1 MAKRKR
7 TFSLDSLV
15 AELSDLDARRK
26 TVVNQLNAAIRS
38 LAGGGGALVA
48 SFSPALR
55 RGRPAGTKTVRRKA
69 GRKRKMSA
77 AARQKI
83 SDAQKK
89 RWAQQKSGKK

>member
-38 LAGGGGALVA
+38 LAGGGAALVA
-48 SFSPALR
+48 SFSPVVR
-55 RGRPAGTKTVRRKA
+55 RGRPARAKTV
-69 GRKRKMSA
+69 KRKTGRRRTMSA
-77 AARQKI
+77 AARKKI
-83 SDAQKK
+83 SQAQKK
-89 RWAQQKSGKK
+89 RWAQQKSGTK

>member
-38 LAGGGGALVA
+38 FAGGGGALVA
-48 SFSPALR
+48 SFSPTRR
-55 RGRPAGTKTVRRKA
+55 RGRPAGTKTVKRNA

-77 AARQKI
+77 AARKKI
-83 SDAQKK
+83 SQAQKK
-89 RWAQQKSGKK
+89 RWAQQRSGKK